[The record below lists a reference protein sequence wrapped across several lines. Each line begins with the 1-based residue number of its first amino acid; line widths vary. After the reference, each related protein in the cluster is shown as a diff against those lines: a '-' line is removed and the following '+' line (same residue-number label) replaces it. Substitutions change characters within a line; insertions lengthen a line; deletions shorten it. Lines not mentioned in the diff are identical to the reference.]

1 MTDTTVVNERHE
13 SINELKDRLEKI
25 ELSIIENGTLSEEEV
40 ELLLDRV

>member
-25 ELSIIENGTLSEEEV
+25 ELSIIVNGTLSEEEV

>member
-25 ELSIIENGTLSEEEV
+25 KLSIIENGTLSDEEV

>member
-40 ELLLDRV
+40 ELLLDKV